1 MKTLEEVLRNHIK
14 NLRHKF
20 ILSAERDAIILCSH
34 GLGISTNDVLSDKN
48 RLLSESE
55 LTTLSKLFRRRA
67 SNEPVAK
74 IIERKWF
81 WKSYFYVNNDVLDP
95 RPETEL
101 LVETVLARKNF
112 KKNILDLGTGSG
124 CIAISLAQE
133 LTDVKIVGCDLSQEA
148 LNVAIRNAF
157 EQNVQ
162 VVFQKSN
169 WFQTI
174 NEKFD
179 IIVCNPPYISTSE
192 FLELPSDVKNYDPE
206 ISLLGGADGLDCY
219 RDIAVS
225 IHSYLNE
232 GGLAFFELGFDQT
245 KCVTE
250 ILSRHHL
257 SLIEVIRDINNIER
271 VVCVKK
277 DAEPRR

>member
-1 MKTLEEVLRNHIK
+1 MKTLDEVLRNHIK
-14 NLRHKF
+14 NLRRKF

-34 GLGISTNDVLSDKN
+34 GLGISTHDVLSDKN

-81 WKSYFYVNNDVLDP
+81 WKSHFYVNNDVLDP

-179 IIVCNPPYISTSE
+179 IIVCNPPYIS
-192 FLELPSDVKNYDPE
+192 
-206 ISLLGGADGLDCY
+206 
-219 RDIAVS
+219 VS

-250 ILSRHHL
+250 ILSRHQL
-257 SLIEVIRDINNIER
+257 SLIEIIRDINNIER